1 MDVLSKVGTCLIVA
15 NLSVKTATGTT
26 RTGKPYKPMAVHR
39 LKRQTEKARKEGA
52 LKFIKK
58 TPLRC
63 VFNPRYV
70 CDETVFPSCCPPNVE
85 QLKAKGVN
93 PKAKERRPCQ

>member
-1 MDVLSKVGTCLIVA
+1 MA
-15 NLSVKTATGTT
+15 NLSIKTATGKTK
-26 RTGKPYKPMAVHR
+26 TGKPYAPMAEHR
-39 LKRQTEKARKEGA
+39 LRRQTEKARKEGA

-70 CDETVFPSCCPPNVE
+70 CNVGIFPSGCPPNVE

-93 PKAKERRPCQ
+93 PKGKERRPCQ